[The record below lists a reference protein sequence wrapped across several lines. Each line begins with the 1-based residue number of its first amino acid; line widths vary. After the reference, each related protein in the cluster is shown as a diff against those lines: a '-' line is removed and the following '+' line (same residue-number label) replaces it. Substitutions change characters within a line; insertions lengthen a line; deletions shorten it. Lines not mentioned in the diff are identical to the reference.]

1 METKPVFAY
10 LFFSLFVFV
19 ALSLLISNFSSTF
32 SQLFSILS
40 EDGGVFNTFL
50 YCLDLFGFLL
60 CLYTLILS
68 SWNQK
73 NDLRVKGIIFALAIG
88 FMFLFVFE
96 LQNQHQPFSILEMMS
111 ELSGDFKELFR
122 LGEFLFFLIFYV
134 AFVFCPLIVLG
145 LGITFS
151 SKKHHV
157 SSKYDWFKLANQL
170 RPSINVMI
178 YAMMGY
184 ALQSYF
190 HKSYWFFYLDLLGF
204 MIGALLLGWVYYKRR
219 RDFGFYEVSNLIFLC
234 IGVMIFALSSKI
246 ITSEDFMA
254 RYVFF
259 TLAFVAWCA
268 EWMMKFS
275 KSDLS

>member
-1 METKPVFAY
+1 METRSIFAY

-19 ALSLLISNFSSTF
+19 SLALLVSNFSSTF
-32 SQLFSILS
+32 SQLFSVLS
-40 EDGGVFNTFL
+40 ENGGVFNAFL
-50 YCLDLFGFLL
+50 YSLYLYGFLL

-73 NDLRVKGIIFALAIG
+73 SDLRIKGIVFVLAIG

-96 LQNQHQPFSILEMMS
+96 SRSHHQPFSILEMMS
-111 ELSGDFKELFR
+111 ELSGDFEELFR
-122 LGEFLFFLIFYV
+122 LGEFLIFAIFYL
-134 AFVFCPLIVLG
+134 AFVFCPLVALG
-145 LGITFS
+145 FELTFL
-151 SKKHHV
+151 SKKFVQFH
-157 SSKYDWFKLANQL
+157 WLMLAIQL
-170 RPSINVMI
+170 KPSINVII

-204 MIGALLLGWVYYKRR
+204 MIGASLLGWVYYKRR

-234 IGVMIFALSSKI
+234 IGVVIFALSSKI

-268 EWMMKFS
+268 EWMIKFS
-275 KSDLS
+275 KSDFS